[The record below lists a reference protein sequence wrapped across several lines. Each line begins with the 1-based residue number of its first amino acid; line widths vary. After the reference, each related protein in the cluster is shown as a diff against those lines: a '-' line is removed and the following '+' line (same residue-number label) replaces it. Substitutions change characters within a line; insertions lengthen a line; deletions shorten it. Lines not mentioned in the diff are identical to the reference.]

1 MINSRQNRSRGS
13 EPRLPATRCD
23 DLSMNKNQPKPP
35 EEPQA
40 ESALKEAA
48 VEGLKSAFMRN
59 RKFSLAKDLY
69 TATDYDNFQSM
80 AMTVRDRLIE
90 KWMLTQQRYHDE
102 NCKRVY
108 YFSLEFLPGRLL
120 ANNIL
125 NLDLEEESRKAMEDL
140 GLSLEDLSEQEI
152 DPGLGNGGL
161 GRLAACFL
169 DSMATIGI
177 PATGYGIR
185 YDYGIFNQKIV
196 DGFQVELPDE
206 WLSLGNPWEFER
218 PEFTLKVQF
227 YGKTMKRE
235 DAGGKF
241 RVDWVDT
248 NDVLAM
254 AYDTPI
260 PGYGNEVVNNLRLW
274 SARST
279 AEFDLEYFNDG
290 DYIRACENKIIS
302 ENISRVLYPSD
313 SVYKGLELRLK
324 QEYFFTAASIQD
336 IIRRFKMHNED
347 FRLFPDKVAV
357 QLNDTHPAIA
367 IVELMRILID
377 VEELDW
383 PAAWDITE
391 RTFAYTNHTIMPEAL
406 ESWPVSL
413 FEKLLPRHLEL
424 IYEIDRRFTRE
435 VAGHYPH
442 DHDRAR
448 RMSLLE
454 ETPEKRIRMSH
465 LSIVGSHSVNGVSR
479 LHTELLKTT
488 LFKDFFEFYPSK
500 FNSKTN
506 GITQRRWLKKAN
518 PRLSELI
525 TDTIGPGWP
534 GDLREIKKLIPFAA
548 DSSFRKKWSAVKKDN
563 KRQFAGYV
571 KDKTGIVID
580 PCSIFDVQV
589 KRVHEYKRQAL
600 FALYLISQYMKIKD
614 DPKKDI
620 VPRTAI
626 VAGKAAPGYA
636 MAKLIIKFINSIA
649 GVINKDPGMKDKLKV
664 VFMENYRVSLA
675 EKIFPASDL
684 SEQISTAGREASGTG
699 NMKFMLNGAVTIG
712 TWDGAN
718 IEIAEEVGPD
728 NIFIFGLKAREISG
742 LRSSGYDPRDHVQK
756 NPLLKEALRLVR
768 EDFFSQFEPQIFKP
782 LYDSLIED
790 DRFMVLA
797 DFEDYVLTQEA
808 VSRAYLDDEGW
819 TKRSIMNTANSG
831 KFSSDR
837 TVAEYAGDI
846 WGVG

>member
-1 MINSRQNRSRGS
+1 V
-13 EPRLPATRCD
+13 
-23 DLSMNKNQPKPP
+23 
-35 EEPQA
+35 
-40 ESALKEAA
+40 ES
-48 VEGLKSAFMRN
+48 LKSAFLRN

-69 TATDYDNFQSM
+69 TATDYDNFQSI
-80 AMTVRDRLIE
+80 AITIRDRLIE
-90 KWMLTQQRYHDE
+90 KWILTQQRYHDE

-108 YFSLEFLPGRLL
+108 YLSLEFLPGRLL
-120 ANNIL
+120 ANNIF
-125 NLDLEEESRKAMEDL
+125 NLDLEEESKKAMEDL
-140 GLSLEDLSEQEI
+140 GLDLEDLYEQEI

-169 DSMATIGI
+169 DSMATLGI

-185 YDYGIFNQKIV
+185 YDYGIFNQRIV
-196 DGFQVELPDE
+196 NGFQVELPDE

-227 YGKTMKRE
+227 YGKTVKRK
-235 DAGGKF
+235 DKSGKL
-241 RVDWVDT
+241 RVDWIDT

-290 DYIRACENKIIS
+290 DYIRACENKIVS

-313 SVYKGLELRLK
+313 NVYKGLELRLK

-347 FRLFPDKVAV
+347 FRFFPDKVAI

-367 IVELMRILID
+367 IAELMRVLID
-377 VEELDW
+377 MEQLDW
-383 PAAWDITE
+383 DAAWDITV

-406 ESWPVSL
+406 ESWPESL
-413 FEKLLPRHLEL
+413 FGELLPRHLEL
-424 IYEIDRRFTRE
+424 IHEIDRRFMRE
-435 VAGHYPH
+435 VAGRYPR

-448 RMSLLE
+448 RMSLIE
-454 ETPEKRIRMSH
+454 EGPEKRLRMSH
-465 LSIVGSHSVNGVSR
+465 LCIVGSHSVNGVSR
-479 LHTELLKTT
+479 LHTELLKTM
-488 LFKDFFEFYPSK
+488 LFKDFFDLYPDR

-506 GITQRRWLKKAN
+506 GITQRRWLGKAN
-518 PRLSELI
+518 LRLSALI
-525 TDTIGPGWP
+525 NDTIGGGWVT
-534 GDLREIKKLIPFAA
+534 DLTRLKKLSSFAA
-548 DSSFRKKWSAVKKDN
+548 DSSFREKWRSVKRDN

-571 KDKTGIVID
+571 KDKTGIAID
-580 PCSIFDVQV
+580 TGSIFDVQV
-589 KRVHEYKRQAL
+589 KRIHEYKRQVL
-600 FALYLISQYMKIKD
+600 FALYLISRYVKIKD
-614 DPKKDI
+614 SPGKNV

-626 VAGKAAPGYA
+626 VGGKAAPGYA

-649 GVINKDPGMKDKLKV
+649 DVINRDPDMKDKLKV
-664 VFMENYRVSLA
+664 VFMENYCVSLA
-675 EKIFPASDL
+675 ERVFPASDL

-728 NIFIFGLKAREISG
+728 NIFIFGLKAHEIFD
-742 LRSSGYDPRDHVQK
+742 LKSSGYDPREYAEKDPV
-756 NPLLKEALRLVR
+756 LREVLRLVR
-768 EDFFSQFEPQIFKP
+768 EDFFSRSEPQIFKP
-782 LYDSLIED
+782 LYDSLLGHDE
-790 DRFMVLA
+790 FMVFA
-797 DFEDYVLTQEA
+797 DFEDYVSAQDK
-808 VSRAYLDDEGW
+808 VSRAYQDKEEW
-819 TKRSIMNTANSG
+819 TRRSIMNTASSG
-831 KFSSDR
+831 RFSSDR
-837 TVAEYAGDI
+837 TVAEYAKDI
-846 WGVG
+846 WKVG